1 MQTYEEVIIDQSL
14 QLLLQRTRGEI
25 SIEEYRSGLAKEEA
39 KREELLR
46 TAGLLD
52 DSEDVS

>member
-25 SIEEYRSGLAKEEA
+25 SIEEYRSGLAKEDA

-46 TAGLLD
+46 AAGLLD